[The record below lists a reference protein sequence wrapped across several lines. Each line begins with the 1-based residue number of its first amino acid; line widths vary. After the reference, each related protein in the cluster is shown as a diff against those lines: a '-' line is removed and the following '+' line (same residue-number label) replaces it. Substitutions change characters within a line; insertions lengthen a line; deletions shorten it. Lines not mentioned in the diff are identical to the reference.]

1 MEIMKLVPV
10 GKERLWGGRRLKKEF
25 GKTFDIDCL
34 GESWECSVHPDGECM
49 IANGS
54 FEGQTLSRVLKIKPE
69 YIGTKF
75 SGCFPILAK
84 FIDANRQLS
93 VQVHPGDEYAR
104 INEHDNGKT
113 EMWYVLDADT
123 DACLIYGFAHPVNE
137 DILRKAVLDKTLDKH
152 LQKIP
157 VRKGDVYYIPAGTV
171 HGIGAGILLAEIQQ
185 SSNVTYRVY
194 DYDRQDKD
202 GNKRE
207 LHLEKAIKV
216 LNMDVS
222 QDASQGIRL
231 INYYPGCSRQIVC
244 RCKYFDVEKVEAS
257 IGFDFSVLETSFQLL
272 MCFDG
277 SGEVWIDNDF
287 GEHWKNDNHTDIMP
301 FSANC
306 YDNSFHINFSK
317 GDTLFIPASAGRCHL
332 RGKCQLLKVRC

>member
-123 DACLIYGFAHPVNE
+123 VLPILLMKIFYVRQFWIRHWINTCKKYLLEKVTSTISRRAQYMVLVREYCLQKFS
-137 DILRKAVLDKTLDKH
+137 KAV
-152 LQKIP
+152 
-157 VRKGDVYYIPAGTV
+157 
-171 HGIGAGILLAEIQQ
+171 
-185 SSNVTYRVY
+185 
-194 DYDRQDKD
+194 
-202 GNKRE
+202 
-207 LHLEKAIKV
+207 
-216 LNMDVS
+216 M
-222 QDASQGIRL
+222 
-231 INYYPGCSRQIVC
+231 
-244 RCKYFDVEKVEAS
+244 
-257 IGFDFSVLETSFQLL
+257 
-272 MCFDG
+272 
-277 SGEVWIDNDF
+277 
-287 GEHWKNDNHTDIMP
+287 
-301 FSANC
+301 
-306 YDNSFHINFSK
+306 
-317 GDTLFIPASAGRCHL
+317 
-332 RGKCQLLKVRC
+332 

>member
-1 MEIMKLVPV
+1 M
-10 GKERLWGGRRLKKEF
+10 
-25 GKTFDIDCL
+25 
-34 GESWECSVHPDGECM
+34 
-49 IANGS
+49 
-54 FEGQTLSRVLKIKPE
+54 
-69 YIGTKF
+69 
-75 SGCFPILAK
+75 
-84 FIDANRQLS
+84 
-93 VQVHPGDEYAR
+93 
-104 INEHDNGKT
+104 
-113 EMWYVLDADT
+113 DADT

-222 QDASQGIRL
+222 QDVSQGIRL

-287 GEHWKNDNHTDIMP
+287 GEHWKNDNHRDIMP